1 MSKPSAIV
9 RLSIPQPRLT
19 NDPRHE
25 FIFAA
30 CDGLPPARQK
40 RLVMMARDP
49 QLGLLTDTDAE
60 ILIDAL
66 GLKEV

>member
-1 MSKPSAIV
+1 MSDRSSIV
-9 RLSIPQPRLT
+9 RLPIPPPRLT

-25 FIFAA
+25 FIFAV
-30 CDGLPPARQK
+30 CEGLPPVRQK